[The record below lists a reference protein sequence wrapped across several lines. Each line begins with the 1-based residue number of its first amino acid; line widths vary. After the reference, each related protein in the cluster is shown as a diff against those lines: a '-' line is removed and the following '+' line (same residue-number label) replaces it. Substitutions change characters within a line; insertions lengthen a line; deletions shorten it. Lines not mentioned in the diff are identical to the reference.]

1 MGTKRASLL
10 QLEAGHAIRNSRKA
24 IRDMQPTSSLHP
36 RRRSGRSARLSA
48 HAISCLLHTVAEA
61 RRPAAALL
69 ATVLIAL
76 GAAPRVLAQ
85 PDQSQTAEPRSI
97 QPLASGWR
105 FVQDDLLTDEAALA
119 ATGDDWQ
126 SVTLPHTWNAQDAAG
141 THVTVPYKRGRG
153 FYRLAFDAMAR
164 GGRHWLQFDG
174 ASLVADV
181 WLNGSKLGQHKG
193 AFTTFRFDVT
203 DLLRPKGNLL
213 VVKTDNSAPK
223 TESDLT
229 AIAPLSGDFNVSGG
243 LYRMVSLVSTSAD
256 VHVALDDLGG
266 SGVYA
271 RTTGIADPATVN
283 VRVKLSNDGP
293 VAGTYT
299 VRAALMDAAGRL
311 AGEARTAV
319 ALAANGTAEASQD
332 LGVAQPHLWQGI
344 HDPYLYT
351 LQVEVLDERRKV
363 LDRVSQRFGIRQM
376 SFDPDDGFFLNGRSM
391 PLHGVAMHQDYL
403 GKGWAIADRDT
414 DESLA
419 LVQEIGA
426 NTIRLAHYPHASHT
440 LQRADEMGLVV
451 WAEVPFVNGVRLSC
465 SEQAVPPTSE
475 FSANL
480 EQQLRELIR
489 QQYNHP
495 SIAMWSI
502 GNENSMTQG
511 RCDGPDNVTPTLR
524 RLQEVAKAED
534 PGRPTTLADV
544 GLGGRGEGKI
554 RVGGITD
561 VWALNR
567 YYLWYYGDIDGLK
580 RDLEDIHERYPKQ
593 PVGVSEYGAG
603 AALSDHTDNPL
614 GGPPTSFGL
623 PGTRAYQPEEYA
635 AWVHERNYEVL
646 ASRKYVWG
654 TYVWAM
660 FDFGSGIRN
669 EGDLRGVNT
678 KGLVSFDRKTRKEA
692 FYFYK
697 ANWSA
702 EPVTHIVGRRYTDR
716 AYATTDVKVYSN
728 AEKVELLVNG
738 TPAGSRTSAQCPF
751 KTCVFENVSLSPG
764 RNVVTARGVR
774 DGAASSDEVAWT
786 LADAADVNIAAGQ
799 IATGFES
806 STGARYGSDNFFTGG
821 VGRKLNERTFGSR
834 GDATPL
840 KGVEAPADQQL
851 YATYRAGRF
860 RYDIPLRNGSYRVTL
875 GFVEPLA
882 ATTVGERVFDV
893 LANGTKVIA
902 DLDVLREAGAYRT
915 VLTRSLSVV
924 VSNDRLELAFEPT
937 RGEAVVSNLTI
948 TKQ

>member
-1 MGTKRASLL
+1 MRPIGRPRAPLVPGRS
-10 QLEAGHAIRNSRKA
+10 SRA
-24 IRDMQPTSSLHP
+24 
-36 RRRSGRSARLSA
+36 SARLLSGVVGV
-48 HAISCLLHTVAEA
+48 VAEA
-61 RRPAAALL
+61 RRPAAGVLVALL
-69 ATVLIAL
+69 VTLVST
-76 GAAPRVLAQ
+76 PCVLAR
-85 PDQSQTAEPRSI
+85 PSEPPAEEPRRVRA
-97 QPLASGWR
+97 LASGWR
-105 FVQDDLLTDEAALA
+105 FVQDDLLTDEAALV

-126 SVTLPHTWNAQDAAG
+126 PVALPHTWNAQDAAG

-153 FYRLAFDAMAR
+153 WYRLAFDAEGR
-164 GGRHWLQFDG
+164 GVRHWLQFDG

-181 WLNGSKLGQHKG
+181 WLNGRKLGQHKG
-193 AFTTFRFDVT
+193 AFTAFRFDVT
-203 DLLRPKGNLL
+203 DLLRPRGNLL
-213 VVKTDNSAPK
+213 VVKTDNSEPK
-223 TESDLT
+223 AESDLT
-229 AIAPLSGDFNVSGG
+229 AVAPLSGDFNVSGG
-243 LYRMVSLVSTSAD
+243 LYRMVSLVSTSAG

-271 RTTGIADPATVN
+271 RTTAIADPATVD
-283 VRVKLSNDGP
+283 VRVKLSNDGA
-293 VAGTYT
+293 VAGTY
-299 VRAALMDAAGRL
+299 VVHAALMDAAGRL
-311 AGEARTAV
+311 AGEARTRV
-319 ALAANGTAEASQD
+319 ALSAKGAAEAAQE
-332 LGVAQPHLWQGI
+332 LRVAAPHLWQGI
-344 HDPYLYT
+344 RDPYLYT
-351 LQVEVLDERRKV
+351 LQVEVLDGRRTV

-391 PLHGVAMHQDYL
+391 PLHGVNMHQDDL
-403 GKGWAIADRDT
+403 GKGWAITDHDT

-419 LVQEIGA
+419 LVEEIGA
-426 NTIRLAHYPHASHT
+426 NTIRLAHYPHAPHT

-465 SEQAVPPTSE
+465 TDQPLPPTSE

-524 RLQEVAKAED
+524 RLHEVAKAED
-534 PGRPTTLADV
+534 PGRATTLADV

-580 RDLEDIHERYPKQ
+580 RDLEEVHQRYPKQ

-623 PGTRAYQPEEYA
+623 PGGRAYQPEEYA
-635 AWVHERNYEVL
+635 AYVHERTYEVL

-678 KGLVSFDRKTRKEA
+678 KGLVTFDRKTRKDP

-702 EPVTHIVGRRYTDR
+702 EPVTYIVGRRYTDR

-728 AEKVELLVNG
+728 ADTVELLLNG
-738 TPAGSRTSAQCPF
+738 APVGNRTSSQCPF
-751 KTCVFENVSLSPG
+751 RTCVFGNVTLGVG
-764 RNVVTARGVR
+764 RNVVTARGSR
-774 DGAASSDEVAWT
+774 DGVTSSDEVVWT
-786 LADAADVNIAAGQ
+786 LASATDVNIAAGQ

-806 STGARYGSDNFFTGG
+806 SSGARYGSDNFFTGG
-821 VGRKLNERTFGSR
+821 VGRKVYERSYGSR
-834 GDATPL
+834 GDTTPL

-851 YATYRAGRF
+851 YETYRAGRF

-882 ATTVGERVFDV
+882 RTKAGERVFDV
-893 LANGTKVIA
+893 LANGTKAIA
-902 DLDVLREAGAYRT
+902 DLDVLREAGGYRT
-915 VLTRSLSVV
+915 VLARSLSVD
-924 VSNDRLELAFEPT
+924 VSNGQLELVFEPT
-937 RGEAVVSNLTI
+937 KGEAIVSNLTI
-948 TKQ
+948 TKH